1 MITTV
6 TKTCKSSDRQFAAII
21 LLSVSPCAHA
31 VHVVSMCVAL
41 CNIGEVIRLVVK
53 RQYLA

>member
-1 MITTV
+1 MITAV
-6 TKTCKSSDRQFAAII
+6 TKTCKSSDRQFAAI
-21 LLSVSPCAHA
+21 LSVSQCAHA

-41 CNIGEVIRLVVK
+41 CDIGEVIRLVVK